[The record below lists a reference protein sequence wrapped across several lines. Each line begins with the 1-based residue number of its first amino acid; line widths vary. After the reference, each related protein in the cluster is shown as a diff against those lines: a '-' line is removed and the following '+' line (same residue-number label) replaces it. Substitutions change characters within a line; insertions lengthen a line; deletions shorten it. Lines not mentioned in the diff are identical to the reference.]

1 MAEAPAPHA
10 ESGNLPSV
18 CSDQKAGQSKRPTC
32 ILVLGMAGSG
42 KTTFVQVLQTSNDR
56 SKSFI
61 PRYLSKANCTEK
73 TVVTLLGYNLRT
85 LFVW

>member
-42 KTTFVQVLQTSNDR
+42 KTTFVQVLQTSNDL
-56 SKSFI
+56 
-61 PRYLSKANCTEK
+61 LS
-73 TVVTLLGYNLRT
+73 
-85 LFVW
+85 